1 MPGPPLKN
9 AYMPNAR
16 ITTKIGAVGHTPRMV
31 RPAPMNAKLMSSSL
45 RRPMEFSQNI
55 AGIEP
60 IRKNKLTTLSPR
72 IDSWP
77 SPKPN
82 AVMMSGPNV

>member
-1 MPGPPLKN
+1 MK
-9 AYMPNAR
+9 
-16 ITTKIGAVGHTPRMV
+16 T
-31 RPAPMNAKLMSSSL
+31 KLMSSSL

-60 IRKNKLTTLSPR
+60 IKKKKLTTLSPK

-82 AVMMSGPNV
+82 AVIMSGPNV